1 MTMNM
6 TMTIRATVRQIVLL
20 ASLVP
25 TTSELNSL
33 LLTSPILI
41 PAFQFI
47 LLTTLVSFPRYLTTV
62 SDVGHHQRS
71 PRNFF
76 GPTYIFFFYSINC
89 CLFLG
94 NLTLVA
100 VCLRHDAGKHDLFI
114 SGGNDVYLFF

>member
-41 PAFQFI
+41 PTFQFI

-76 GPTYIFFFYSINC
+76 GPTYIFIL
-89 CLFLG
+89 LFNKL
-94 NLTLVA
+94 LPFP
-100 VCLRHDAGKHDLFI
+100 RQSDF
-114 SGGNDVYLFF
+114 SGSLPPS